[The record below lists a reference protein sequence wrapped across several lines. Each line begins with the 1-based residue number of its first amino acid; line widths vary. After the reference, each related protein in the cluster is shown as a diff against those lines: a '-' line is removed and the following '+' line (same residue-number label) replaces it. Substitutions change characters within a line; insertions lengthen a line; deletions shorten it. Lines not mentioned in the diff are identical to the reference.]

1 MLIMVQGGEDLHH
14 YFVKVA
20 ENLVWKF
27 GDGGLT
33 LQFWPMYFEDNQ
45 I

>member
-1 MLIMVQGGEDLHH
+1 MLITVQGGEDLHY

-20 ENLVWKF
+20 EKPSKEVW
-27 GDGGLT
+27 GRRT